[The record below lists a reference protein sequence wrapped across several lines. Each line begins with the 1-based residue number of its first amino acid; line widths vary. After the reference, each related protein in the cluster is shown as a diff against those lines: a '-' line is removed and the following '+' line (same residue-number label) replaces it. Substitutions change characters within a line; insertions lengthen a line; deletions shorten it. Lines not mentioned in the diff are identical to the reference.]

1 MQSLSN
7 PPTLEMPFAEQGDK
21 NTIPVQATGTNGASL
36 TEGFPEITMKPRDQ
50 GGLPPSGRDMNGL
63 GYLLSSLYFHL
74 QNGGQFT
81 FNSDVSTAIGGY
93 PLGAILSYTDTNTG
107 LVYLVRSLV
116 ANNTYDFNDNPSYI
130 DDVHWTKAYS
140 EDLQNYVTLDTAQTI
155 GNAKTFNER
164 LSIAKDGTVH
174 CEVVMNS
181 DIAKGASPATSEY
194 FEILAQ
200 DNDTSTVSVNHRL
213 GDIFIQRDN
222 TGVNRTA
229 IRAYKN
235 TSESSTSSSVWVQ
248 VAQDGTVNTSAPA
261 CTNNNCI
268 ITQTSRSVASQN
280 VVFGFGNGLK
290 IATKHVSLTGG
301 TEATW
306 NYGITFSASPT
317 VTICQKSGASTTS
330 GAILWVRGAPGTA
343 SCKVYS
349 GSTTTAM
356 LIVVGY

>member
-1 MQSLSN
+1 MQTLSN

-140 EDLQNYVTLDTAQTI
+140 EDLQNFVTLDTPQIISGQKTLTKNIIIDNAFSASAYIVNSSRAKGSAPTANEYAQLMYQSANGDTTTATRLANFSLCNYTS
-155 GNAKTFNER
+155 GNIRAQMTAYQNTAGSTAST
-164 LSIAKDGTVH
+164 SIYVEKHSDGTNV
-174 CEVVMNS
+174 
-181 DIAKGASPATSEY
+181 
-194 FEILAQ
+194 
-200 DNDTSTVSVNHRL
+200 
-213 GDIFIQRDN
+213 
-222 TGVNRTA
+222 
-229 IRAYKN
+229 
-235 TSESSTSSSVWVQ
+235 
-248 VAQDGTVNTSAPA
+248 TSAPA

-268 ITQTSRSVASQN
+268 ITQTSRSVSATACKY
-280 VVFGFGNGLK
+280 GFGNGMK
-290 IATKHVSLTGG
+290 VATIRMTINGS
-301 TEATW
+301 ATW
-306 NYGITFSASPT
+306 NYGITFSASP
-317 VTICQKSGASTTS
+317 VIAVCQMSGASTTT
-330 GAILWVRGAPGTA
+330 GAVMWVRGTPGTA
-343 SCKVYS
+343 SCNVYS
-349 GSTTTAM
+349 NANTSAM
-356 LIVVGY
+356 YIAIGY

>member
-107 LVYLVRSLV
+107 LVYLVRSLI
-116 ANNTYDFNDNPSYI
+116 ANNTYDFNSDPSYI

-140 EDLQNYVTLDTAQTI
+140 EDLQNYVTLNTAQTI
-155 GNAKTFNER
+155 DNNKTFKER
-164 LSIAKDGTVH
+164 VSVSKNGTSH
-174 CEVVMNS
+174 CQYIMRS
-181 DIAKGASPATSEY
+181 DYAKGTSPTANEY

-200 DNDTSTVSVNHRL
+200 DNDTSTDSTSHRL
-213 GDIFIQRDN
+213 GGIAVSHLTDN
-222 TGVNRTA
+222 SNQVE
-229 IRAYKN
+229 IRAYR
-235 TSESSTSSSVWVQ
+235 
-248 VAQDGTVNTSAPA
+248 GT
-261 CTNNNCI
+261 
-268 ITQTSRSVASQN
+268 
-280 VVFGFGNGLK
+280 
-290 IATKHVSLTGG
+290 
-301 TEATW
+301 
-306 NYGITFSASPT
+306 
-317 VTICQKSGASTTS
+317 
-330 GAILWVRGAPGTA
+330 
-343 SCKVYS
+343 S
-349 GSTTTAM
+349 GSTTSSAIYVKVASDGTVTTSAPSVTNANG
-356 LIVVGY
+356 IVTQTVVTKSGNSCLKFGSGFLLQSGNSASTSSATRNITFPQPFTSTNYRIVFNFRGSSGELYAGASTSRTTTGISIKTSGGANSDALDWFAFGY